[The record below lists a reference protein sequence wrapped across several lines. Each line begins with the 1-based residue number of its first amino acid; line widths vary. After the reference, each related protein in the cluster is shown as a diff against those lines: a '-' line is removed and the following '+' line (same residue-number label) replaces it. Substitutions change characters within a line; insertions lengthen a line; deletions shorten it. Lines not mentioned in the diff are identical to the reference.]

1 MPIREI
7 ELENFKDKII
17 NSSLDYPK
25 SVNKNL
31 FNLFFNYLGVASR
44 GGGKT
49 YNTVKIIKEYE
60 KSKMFSNNG
69 ETPHK
74 IRSILISPTYDAN
87 KNLWRN
93 LKSLDENDIYEEY
106 TEEILKNIIEDVK
119 RIIDEVDIYNKYIE
133 YYNLVEETSKEEIQL
148 LLKLNPEIPLLLN
161 KFNYETPAKVKKYFR
176 YTSKPITFIIL
187 DDIMG
192 SSALNRKS
200 ENLLKYWLIKNRHIF
215 TSFFILVQSMKSVD
229 KSIRLN
235 CNLFYLGKFSNK
247 KAILNDLFEE
257 VSSILTE
264 DQFSNLYNTAINS
277 NDHGALMIDLTGSK
291 KRFYNNLEKELLIS
305 S

>member
-1 MPIREI
+1 MSIREI

-69 ETPHK
+69 ETLHK

-119 RIIDEVDIYNKYIE
+119 GIIDEVDIYNKYIE

-247 KAILNDLFEE
+247 KAILNDLYEE

-277 NDHGALMIDLTGSK
+277 NDYGALMIDLTGSK

-305 S
+305 

>member
-25 SVNKNL
+25 SANKNL

-49 YNTVKIIKEYE
+49 YNAVKIIKEYE
-60 KSKMFSNNG
+60 KSKMFSNAG
-69 ETPHK
+69 ETSHK
-74 IRSILISPTYDAN
+74 IRTILISPTYDAN
-87 KNLWRN
+87 KNLWKN

-106 TEEILKNIIEDVK
+106 TEEILKNIIDDVK
-119 RIIDEVDIYNKYIE
+119 GIIDEVDIYNKYID
-133 YYNLVEETSKEEIQL
+133 YYDLIEKTPKEEIQL
-148 LLKLNPEIPLLLN
+148 LLKINPEIPFLLN
-161 KFNYETPAKVKKYFR
+161 KFNYENPTRVKKYFR

-200 ENLLKYWLIKNRHIF
+200 ENLLKYWL
-215 TSFFILVQSMKSVD
+215 V
-229 KSIRLN
+229 
-235 CNLFYLGKFSNK
+235 CFYRNGKFLK
-247 KAILNDLFEE
+247 K
-257 VSSILTE
+257 
-264 DQFSNLYNTAINS
+264 QKW
-277 NDHGALMIDLTGSK
+277 IDYKLIFIYKSK
-291 KRFYNNLEKELLIS
+291 CKAS
-305 S
+305 P

>member
-1 MPIREI
+1 
-7 ELENFKDKII
+7 
-17 NSSLDYPK
+17 
-25 SVNKNL
+25 V
-31 FNLFFNYLGVASR
+31 
-44 GGGKT
+44 
-49 YNTVKIIKEYE
+49 
-60 KSKMFSNNG
+60 
-69 ETPHK
+69 HK
-74 IRSILISPTYDAN
+74 IYPILFSEIFRQC
-87 KNLWRN
+87 KNLWKN
-93 LKSLDENDIYEEY
+93 LKSLDENDIYEQY
-106 TEEILKNIIEDVK
+106 TEEILKNIIDDVK
-119 RIIDEVDIYNKYIE
+119 GIIDEVDIYNKYID
-133 YYNLVEETSKEEIQL
+133 YYDLIKETPKEEIQL

-161 KFNYETPAKVKKYFR
+161 KFNYENPTKVKKYFR

-215 TSFFILVQSMKSVD
+215 TSFFILVQSMKSVE
-229 KSIRLN
+229 KSVRLN

-247 KAILNDLFEE
+247 KAILNDLYEE

-277 NDHGALMIDLTGSK
+277 TEHGALMIDLTGSK

-305 S
+305 